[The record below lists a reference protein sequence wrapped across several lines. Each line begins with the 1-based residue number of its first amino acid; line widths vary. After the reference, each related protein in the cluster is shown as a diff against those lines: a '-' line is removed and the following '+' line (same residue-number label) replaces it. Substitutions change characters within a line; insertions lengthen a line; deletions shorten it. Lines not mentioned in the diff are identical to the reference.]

1 MELEERT
8 AEIRANLDAVLDRVE
23 QSARIARR
31 NASEI
36 NLVVVTKAQPLEVTR
51 AAILA
56 GAKIL
61 GENYPE
67 EALPKM
73 EALEEVK
80 SAQWHMI
87 GHLQSRKAKIV
98 AERFDMLHSLD
109 SIKLAEKME
118 RHLAEKSRQMPV
130 LLEVNVGE
138 EETKYG
144 WPAGNEEQWQ
154 EFAQVVEHIRQ
165 LPHLQI
171 AGLMT
176 MPPLYEDP
184 ELSRPYFKQMRS
196 LQSFLKDQFPEE
208 HFGELSMGTSA
219 DFEIAIE
226 EGATYIRIGQAIVGP
241 RPLKW

>member
-1 MELEERT
+1 MDLQERT
-8 AEIRANLDAVLDRVE
+8 AAIRANLDAIL
-23 QSARIARR
+23 ARIERAASSTGR
-31 NASEI
+31 NASDI

-73 EALEEVK
+73 EALDEAESV
-80 SAQWHMI
+80 QWHMI

-98 AERFDMLHSLD
+98 ADHFDMLHSLD
-109 SIKLAEKME
+109 SIKLAEKLD
-118 RHLAEKSRQMPV
+118 RLLAERNRRIPV

-138 EETKYG
+138 EESKYG
-144 WPAGNEEQWQ
+144 WPASKKEQWE
-154 EFAQVVEHIRQ
+154 EFGLAVEHIRK

-176 MPPLYEDP
+176 MPPLFDHP
-184 ELSRPYFKQMRS
+184 ELGRPYFKQMRS
-196 LQSFLKDQFPEE
+196 LQLFLQEQFPGVN
-208 HFGELSMGTSA
+208 FGQLSMGTSA
-219 DFEIAIE
+219 DFEVAIE
-226 EGATYIRIGQAIVGP
+226 EGATYIRVGQAVVGP
-241 RPLKW
+241 RPRPG